1 MNYIEEYYEWIKAN
15 PKKVCKKVKLVYEKL
30 VDDIKNPKTVSF
42 FNKLTDEE
50 ETHTYIFD
58 EKKAL
63 RPIHFIERYCK
74 QSKAKWAGKN
84 IKLELWQKAFI
95 EAAFGFID
103 KDTGFRKYNKVALY
117 VARKNG
123 KSTLVSGLSNYM
135 LTKDHEGGAEIYA
148 LANTRDQA
156 KIVWKESARMIKKSP
171 ALNKRIRC
179 LVSEICYDATD
190 SIFKPLASD
199 SDNLDGLNAHFVA
212 ADEVHAWKDANLIDV
227 TYDSMSARTQPMFLE
242 VSTMG
247 TVRQGAFDREYDYF
261 SKLILNQLPVLDE
274 TTLAIIY
281 ELDDSKEWQD
291 PESWIKANP
300 GLGTIK
306 DASKLRNKVNKAIND
321 PNLVSNLLC
330 KDFNVRQT
338 DTQSWL
344 TFDDLNN
351 EKEYDDF
358 RDCYCV
364 GGCDLSS
371 TTDLTCATLLGFKNN
386 ELMVKQ
392 MYFIPAN
399 SIQKKIDDDEIP
411 YDKWIERDLVR
422 TSGDS
427 KIDYHDVTNWF
438 VEQVEKFDLRPLWI
452 GYDKW
457 SASYWCEDMKNVG
470 FDMVEVRQ
478 GAQTMSVP
486 MKQMKA
492 DLMDKKIN
500 YNNNPVLKWCLS
512 NTTIKQ
518 DENDNIRPVKKQS
531 RQRIDGTVSLIDAYV
546 VYTQKQQEYLNYIS

>member
-1 MNYIEEYYEWIKAN
+1 MSYIEEYYEWIKAN

-261 SKLILNQLPVLDE
+261 SKLILNQL
-274 TTLAIIY
+274 
-281 ELDDSKEWQD
+281 Q
-291 PESWIKANP
+291 
-300 GLGTIK
+300 
-306 DASKLRNKVNKAIND
+306 
-321 PNLVSNLLC
+321 
-330 KDFNVRQT
+330 F
-338 DTQSWL
+338 
-344 TFDDLNN
+344 
-351 EKEYDDF
+351 
-358 RDCYCV
+358 
-364 GGCDLSS
+364 
-371 TTDLTCATLLGFKNN
+371 
-386 ELMVKQ
+386 
-392 MYFIPAN
+392 
-399 SIQKKIDDDEIP
+399 
-411 YDKWIERDLVR
+411 
-422 TSGDS
+422 
-427 KIDYHDVTNWF
+427 
-438 VEQVEKFDLRPLWI
+438 
-452 GYDKW
+452 
-457 SASYWCEDMKNVG
+457 
-470 FDMVEVRQ
+470 
-478 GAQTMSVP
+478 
-486 MKQMKA
+486 
-492 DLMDKKIN
+492 
-500 YNNNPVLKWCLS
+500 
-512 NTTIKQ
+512 
-518 DENDNIRPVKKQS
+518 
-531 RQRIDGTVSLIDAYV
+531 
-546 VYTQKQQEYLNYIS
+546 

>member
-1 MNYIEEYYEWIKAN
+1 MSYIEEYYEWIKAN
-15 PKKVCKKVKLVYEKL
+15 PKKVCEKVRLVYEKL

-281 ELDDSKEWQD
+281 ELDDPKEWQD

-358 RDCYCV
+358 RDCYCI

-399 SIQKKIDDDEIP
+399 SIQKKIDDDKIP

-438 VEQVEKFDLRPLWI
+438 VEQVEKFDLRPLWV

>member
-358 RDCYCV
+358 RNCYCI

>member
-95 EAAFGFID
+95 ESAFGFID

-306 DASKLRNKVNKAIND
+306 DAGKLRNKVNKAIND
-321 PNLVSNLLC
+321 SNLVSNLLC

-399 SIQKKIDDDEIP
+399 SIQKKIDDDKIP

-457 SASYWCEDMKNVG
+457 SASYWCEDMKNIG

>member
-1 MNYIEEYYEWIKAN
+1 MSYIEEYYEWIKAN
-15 PKKVCKKVKLVYEKL
+15 PKKVCEKVRLVYEKL

-58 EKKAL
+58 EKRAL

-281 ELDDSKEWQD
+281 ELDDPKEWQD

-306 DASKLRNKVNKAIND
+306 DAGKLRNKVNKAIND

-358 RDCYCV
+358 RDCYCI

-392 MYFIPAN
+392 MYFIPSN
-399 SIQKKIDDDEIP
+399 SIQKKVDDDQIP
-411 YDKWIERDLVR
+411 YDIWKERGLVR
-422 TSGDS
+422 ASGDS
-427 KIDYHDVTNWF
+427 KIDYRDVTNWF
-438 VEQVEKFDLRPLWI
+438 VEQVEEFGLRPLWV

-470 FDMVEVRQ
+470 FDMIEVKQ

-546 VYTQKQQEYLNYIS
+546 VYTKKQQEYLNYIS

>member
-95 EAAFGFID
+95 EAVFGFID

-358 RDCYCV
+358 RNCYCI

>member
-281 ELDDSKEWQD
+281 ELDDPKEWQD

-358 RDCYCV
+358 RNCYCI

>member
-1 MNYIEEYYEWIKAN
+1 MSYIEEYYEWIKAN

-281 ELDDSKEWQD
+281 ELDDPKEWQD

-358 RDCYCV
+358 RDCYCI

-392 MYFIPAN
+392 MYFIPSN
-399 SIQKKIDDDEIP
+399 SIQKKVDDDQIP
-411 YDKWIERDLVR
+411 YDIWKERGLVR
-422 TSGDS
+422 ASGDS

-438 VEQVEKFDLRPLWI
+438 VEQVEEFGLRPLWV

>member
-1 MNYIEEYYEWIKAN
+1 MSYIEEYYEWIKAN

-281 ELDDSKEWQD
+281 ELDDLKEWQD

-358 RDCYCV
+358 RDCYCI

-392 MYFIPAN
+392 MYFIPSN
-399 SIQKKIDDDEIP
+399 SIQKKVDDDQIP

-438 VEQVEKFDLRPLWI
+438 VEQVEEFGLRPLWV

-457 SASYWCEDMKNVG
+457 SASYWCEDMKNMG
-470 FDMVEVRQ
+470 FDMIEVRQ

>member
-1 MNYIEEYYEWIKAN
+1 MSYIEEYYEWIKAN
-15 PKKVCKKVKLVYEKL
+15 PKKVCKKVRLVYEKL

-247 TVRQGAFDREYDYF
+247 IVRQGAFDREYDYF

-281 ELDDSKEWQD
+281 ELDDPKEWQD

-399 SIQKKIDDDEIP
+399 SIQKKIDDDKIP

-438 VEQVEKFDLRPLWI
+438 VEQVEKFDLRPLWV

>member
-84 IKLELWQKAFI
+84 IKLEIWQKAFI

>member
-1 MNYIEEYYEWIKAN
+1 MSYIEEYYEWIKAN
-15 PKKVCKKVKLVYEKL
+15 PKKVCEKVRLVYEKL

-281 ELDDSKEWQD
+281 ELDDPKEWQD

-358 RDCYCV
+358 RDCYCI

-399 SIQKKIDDDEIP
+399 SIQKKIDDDKIP

-438 VEQVEKFDLRPLWI
+438 VEQVEEFGLRPLWV

-470 FDMVEVRQ
+470 FDMIEVRQ

>member
-1 MNYIEEYYEWIKAN
+1 MSYIEEYYEWIKAN

-95 EAAFGFID
+95 ESAFGFID

-281 ELDDSKEWQD
+281 ELDDPKEWQD

-399 SIQKKIDDDEIP
+399 SIQKKIDDDKIP

-438 VEQVEKFDLRPLWI
+438 VEQVEKFDLRPLWV

>member
-1 MNYIEEYYEWIKAN
+1 MSYIEEYYEWIKAN
-15 PKKVCKKVKLVYEKL
+15 PKKVCEKVRLVYEKL

-281 ELDDSKEWQD
+281 ELDDPKEWQD

-358 RDCYCV
+358 RDCYCI

-399 SIQKKIDDDEIP
+399 SIQKKIDDDKIP

-438 VEQVEKFDLRPLWI
+438 VEQVEEFGLRPLWV

>member
-1 MNYIEEYYEWIKAN
+1 MSYIEEYYEWIKAN

-281 ELDDSKEWQD
+281 ELDDPKEWQD

-399 SIQKKIDDDEIP
+399 SIQKKIDDDKIP

-438 VEQVEKFDLRPLWI
+438 VEQVEKFDLRPLWV

-470 FDMVEVRQ
+470 FDMIEVRQ

>member
-281 ELDDSKEWQD
+281 ELDDPKEWQD

-306 DASKLRNKVNKAIND
+306 DAGKLRNKVNKAIND

-358 RDCYCV
+358 RDCYCI

-392 MYFIPAN
+392 MYFIPSN
-399 SIQKKIDDDEIP
+399 SIQKKVDDDQIP
-411 YDKWIERDLVR
+411 YDIWKERGLVR
-422 TSGDS
+422 ASGDS
-427 KIDYHDVTNWF
+427 KIDSRDVTNWF
-438 VEQVEKFDLRPLWI
+438 VEQVEEFGLRPLWV

-470 FDMVEVRQ
+470 FDMIEVRQ

-546 VYTQKQQEYLNYIS
+546 VYTKKQQEYLNYIS